1 MFTVQEIAE
10 ATGGEIQVRGS
21 RFEVRSEPG
30 GETAGVMERQVSGV
44 STDSRTAAPGQ
55 LFIALKG
62 EKFDGH
68 NYLPTL
74 IGKGVTVALVEAE
87 RVAVFAA
94 SADAVL
100 IAVPDT
106 LVALGDLARA
116 YRQRFSLPVVG
127 ITGSNGKTTTKEM
140 LATILAAH
148 GAGLKTTGNLNNLI
162 GLPQMV
168 FQLTK
173 EHNWA
178 VFEMGMSEFGE
189 IDRLAEIA
197 APEIGIITNAYPAH
211 LASMGSVAGVA
222 QAKGELFSRLLPGM
236 TAICNADDPLIAA
249 LPTPAG
255 VVRRGF
261 GLRGGEIMALDLQ
274 SCGNQGQRFTLRIGD
289 KSADLQL
296 HAFGQHNIYNALAA
310 AAAADS
316 LGIPLETIASGLAA
330 FTPYDRRFKLEEL
343 GPIVLIDDSYNA
355 NPASTG
361 AALLTVQGLKGDQR
375 AIAVLGDMLELGEE
389 SLSAHRNVGRLAA
402 SCVDRLYL
410 FGAMGQIVAEAALEA
425 GLAENEVMCAA
436 THDEILRDI
445 VKDHLDGDYI
455 LVKGSRGMRMEN
467 VSRGLR
473 ETFSSPDYSG
483 RRS

>member
-1 MFTVQEIAE
+1 MFTVQQIAK
-10 ATGGEIQVRGS
+10 ATGGVVWVRGS
-21 RFEVRSEPG
+21 RFEVRSG
-30 GETAGVMERQVSGV
+30 GQTPGVMERQVSGV

-68 NYLPTL
+68 DYLATL
-74 IGKGVTVALVEAE
+74 FEKGVTVALVEAE
-87 RVAVFAA
+87 RVAACAA

-116 YRQRFSLPVVG
+116 YRRRFTLPVVG

-140 LATILAAH
+140 LATILAAQ
-148 GAGLKTTGNLNNLI
+148 GEGLKTSGNLNNLI

-168 FQLTK
+168 FQLN
-173 EHNWA
+173 EQHHWA

-211 LASMGSVAGVA
+211 LASMGTVAGVA
-222 QAKGELFSRLLPGM
+222 QAKGELFSRLQPGM
-236 TAICNADDPLIAA
+236 TAVYNADDPLIAA
-249 LPTPAG
+249 LPTPVG
-255 VVRRGF
+255 VIRRGF
-261 GLRGGEIMALDLQ
+261 GLHGAEITALAITR
-274 SCGNQGQRFTLRIGD
+274 CGNQGQRFTLSIGG

-316 LGIPLETIASGLAA
+316 LGISLETIARGLAA
-330 FTPYDRRFKLEEL
+330 FTPYDKRFKLEDL
-343 GPIVLIDDSYNA
+343 GSIVLIDDSYNA

-410 FGAMGQIVAEAALEA
+410 YGAMGQTVAVAALEA
-425 GLAENEVMCAA
+425 GMAENEVVCAA
-436 THDEILRDI
+436 SQGEIVADI

-455 LVKGSRGMRMEN
+455 LVKGSRGMKMELISA
-467 VSRGLR
+467 VLR

>member
-1 MFTVQEIAE
+1 MFTVQQIAE
-10 ATGGEIQVRGS
+10 ATGGLVWVRGS
-21 RFEVRSEPG
+21 RFEVCS
-30 GETAGVMERQVSGV
+30 GEQNLGVMEREVSGV

-68 NYLPTL
+68 DYLSTL
-74 IGKGVTVALVEAE
+74 FEKGVTVALVEEE
-87 RVAVFAA
+87 RVAAFAA

-140 LATILAAH
+140 LATILAVN

-162 GLPQMV
+162 GLPQMA

-197 APEIGIITNAYPAH
+197 APDVGIITNAYPAH
-211 LASMGSVAGVA
+211 LASMGTVAGVA
-222 QAKGELFSRLLPGM
+222 RAKGELFTRLLPGK
-236 TAICNADDPLIAA
+236 TAIYNADDTLIAA

-261 GLRGGEIMALDLQ
+261 GLHGAEITALDLQ

-289 KSADLQL
+289 TSADLHL
-296 HAFGQHNIYNALAA
+296 HAFGQHNIYNSLAA

-316 LGIPLETIASGLAA
+316 LGVSMEAIASGLAA
-330 FTPYDRRFKLEEL
+330 FTPYDKRFKLEDL
-343 GPIVLIDDSYNA
+343 GAIVLIDDSYNA

-361 AALLTVQGLKGDQR
+361 AALLTVQGLKGDKR

-389 SLSAHRNVGRLAA
+389 SLTAHRNVGRLAA

-410 FGAMGQIVAEAALEA
+410 FGEMGRVVADAALEA
-425 GLAENEVMCAA
+425 GVAENEVICAA
-436 THDEILRDI
+436 SHDEILRDI

-467 VSRGLR
+467 VSCGLR
-473 ETFSSPDYSG
+473 DIFSRPDYSEG
-483 RRS
+483 RS